1 MVDSSEKFLEAFSV
15 DDAWSGLVILLLGDP
30 HLLEGREGGENRATD
45 PDRVFALWWSN
56 DLDLHGGWGEGGD
69 LLLHAVGDAWVHGG
83 ATGQDGVGVQ
93 VLTDIDVTLH
103 DGVVSG
109 LVDTGGFHTQEGWLE
124 KGLWTSESLVTN
136 GDDLKAD

>member
-1 MVDSSEKFLEAFSV
+1 M
-15 DDAWSGLVILLLGDP
+15 DDRGAGLVVLLLRDP
-30 HLLEGREGGENRATD
+30 HLLEGRERGQDGASD
-45 PDRVFALWWSN
+45 PDRVFALWWGN
-56 DLDLHGGWGEGGD
+56 DLDFHGRGRQGSD